1 METEGQVVQHLVEGA
16 ARSGA
21 ALIAAAAAAVH
32 GWVVLVDPVAGVLYS
47 EPQSAASAGARAA
60 AAAAQKSKTLD
71 RGVTVRRVA
80 GVSLVVSPGTTTS
93 ARRADLVTRT
103 TAGLLHVRARRAE
116 EIRPA
121 EMRLHSAAARLLL
134 QGQTDLASEIIG
146 DLTAQA
152 LVVRLAAGPAPEKAH
167 RAVWEAVLPLTTHPA
182 PPALVALYDGDLA
195 VIVMHESAS
204 DAGRVLRLLA
214 RAADQQGILGG
225 VSDPVSL
232 DMLASA
238 WLQAG
243 HARADAAVDRGLAH
257 ATGLGDRSIARI
269 IPPDRLSAWA
279 SDLLR
284 PLDPL
289 RRRTL
294 DTWLHCGSVSGT
306 AQILGISCPTVRARL
321 RSAGNALG
329 ADLALAT
336 TQAQLLV
343 ALRAPESTDGIDL
356 PLADIPAHAP
366 LHLVP
371 DHVARDW
378 AMRLVGDLD
387 LAQRITVRVWL
398 ENLGSHSTV
407 ARALGLHR
415 ATLRRW
421 LDQVADQLA
430 LDLSSPT
437 IRAELHLAIETVAGP
452 TESAEALPRLGGR
465 TYPRQPPTGA
475 SELPDPQ
482 LELP

>member
-32 GWVVLVDPVAGVLYS
+32 GWAVLVDPIAGVVYS
-47 EPQSAASAGARAA
+47 EPRSAASAGARAA
-60 AAAAQKSKTLD
+60 AAAQNSKTTI
-71 RGVTVRRVA
+71 RQAGVTVRRVA
-80 GVSLVVSPGTTTS
+80 GAALVVSPGTGTS

-103 TAGLLHVRARRAE
+103 TAGLLHVRARRSE

-121 EMRLHSAAARLLL
+121 EMRLHSAATRLLL
-134 QGQTDLASEIIG
+134 QGETELAANIIG
-146 DLTAQA
+146 DLATHAV
-152 LVVRLAAGPAPEKAH
+152 VVRLTTGPAPQAAH
-167 RAVWEAVLPLTTHPA
+167 QAVWTAALPMTAHPA
-182 PPALVALYDGDLA
+182 TPALVAEYEGDLA
-195 VIVMHESAS
+195 VIVMHDSAS
-204 DAGRVLRLLA
+204 EAGRVLRLLA
-214 RAADQQGILGG
+214 RAADQQNILGG
-225 VSDPVSL
+225 VSDPVPL
-232 DMLASA
+232 DLLASA
-238 WLQAG
+238 WVQAG

-257 ATGLGDRSIARI
+257 ATGLGDRSIERI
-269 IPPDRLSAWA
+269 VSPERLSAWA

-284 PLDPL
+284 PLDAS

-306 AQILGISCPTVRARL
+306 AQMLGISCPTVRARL
-321 RSAGNALG
+321 RTVGEALG
-329 ADLALAT
+329 ADLTLAT
-336 TQAQLLV
+336 TQAQLLI
-343 ALRAPESTDGIDL
+343 ALRTPEAAESTT
-356 PLADIPAHAP
+356 LAPANDPARAP

-398 ENLGSHSTV
+398 EHLGSHSTV

-421 LDQVADQLA
+421 LDQVAEQLA
-430 LDLSSPT
+430 LDLSSPA
-437 IRAELHLAIETVAGP
+437 IRAELHLAVETVAGP
-452 TESAEALPRLGGR
+452 TETAEALPRLGGR
-465 TYPRQPPTGA
+465 TYPRQPPTGT
-475 SELPDPQ
+475 SQLPD
-482 LELP
+482 L